1 MKLTRIMA
9 ALTASLLAIS
19 AAGCGGKSKSSS
31 SKKTSRNTEGFT
43 QAFTEADT
51 SAFMELT
58 SEMPSTEPVTKHISP
73 VETVSAQCAVQYDA
87 DKTILRDDGS
97 NTIKIPLSEFIEAGD
112 KLSSFTFI
120 VEAGSNIGQ
129 YKGGCGIS
137 VTEDCPAG
145 KKGWYQCPDFT
156 APTQGTYGEI
166 KWEVPAE
173 IRDYIDPEGEIMFG
187 YWWGNPT
194 SLTVKQTICV
204 FDRTRQLPVDG
215 TLSIDVKKSAAHGGD
230 DNTISVKTADFLPE
244 NAILEAVEYKVSG
257 GPFGKFT
264 GAFGYSSSS
273 GSYQSPNTAV
283 FTGDASLSLTWF
295 VPDEAK
301 ALTAEDGEIM
311 LGYWYGD
318 QPSATLDSITVKY
331 SQGDGSIPVY
341 IPPQELSTDPAGY
354 QSEYGFR
361 SASKIVSEIKVGW
374 NLGNSLECYGYK
386 SWSTA
391 AETAWGNPATTKA
404 MVDKVREAGFNAI
417 RIPITWG
424 EHMSGNT
431 IDAEWLT
438 RVHEVVD
445 YAYNEGMFVIINMHH
460 DDYIW
465 FTPSDAD
472 YEKCREKLINIW
484 KQIAVSFADYGDR
497 LIFEGMNEPRT
508 VESEKEWQGGTPQE
522 RTVVNK
528 YAADFVSTV
537 RATGGK
543 NSQRTLVVTSYAASA
558 ETAAMDDVV
567 IPDGGNIALSLHY
580 YAPWEFA
587 DGRSKVF
594 DDAGKND
601 LKTKFSEIKSKFID
615 KGVPVIITEFGCVA
629 GADTSVRAEFYDYY
643 VRNARAAGIKCF
655 VWDNNVFSK
664 DSSYGIFHRGT
675 LTWDDDLKDAII
687 NASR

>member
-1 MKLTRIMA
+1 MKLEKIMA
-9 ALTASLLAIS
+9 VLTASLLAFS
-19 AAGCGGKSKSSS
+19 ASGCGGKSKGSSS
-31 SKKTSRNTEGFT
+31 VKSSVNTASSEENPSET
-43 QAFTEADT
+43 DPLLITEA
-51 SAFMELT
+51 F
-58 SEMPSTEPVTKHISP
+58 SEEETTEPVTKHISP

-112 KLSSFTFI
+112 KISSFTFI

-173 IRDYIDPEGEIMFG
+173 IKDYIDPEGEIMFG

-194 SLTVKQTICV
+194 SLTVKQGICS
-204 FDRTRQLPVDG
+204 FERTRQLPVDG
-215 TLSIDVKKSAAHGGD
+215 TVDIKVGKSAAKGGD
-230 DNTISVKTADFLPE
+230 DNIIKVKTAGLLPE

-264 GAFGYSSSS
+264 GAFGYSSSA

-295 VPDEAK
+295 VPYEAK

-318 QPSATLDSITVKY
+318 QPSASLDSITVKY
-331 SQGDGSIPVY
+331 SQGDGSIPAY
-341 IPPQELSTDPAGY
+341 IPPKELSTDPEGY
-354 QSEYGFR
+354 QSDYGFR
-361 SASKIVSEIKVGW
+361 SSAKLISEIKVGW

-391 AETAWGNPATTKA
+391 AETAWGNPVTTKA
-404 MVDKVREAGFNAI
+404 MIDKVREAGFNAI

-424 EHMSGNT
+424 EHMNGDT
-431 IDAEWLT
+431 IDAEWLA
-438 RVHEVVD
+438 RVHEIVD

-465 FTPSDAD
+465 FKPSDAE
-472 YEKCREKLINIW
+472 YEKCRDKLMSIW
-484 KQIAVSFADYGDR
+484 KQISVSFEKYGDR

-508 VESEKEWQGGTPQE
+508 VDSAMEWQGGTPEE
-522 RTVVNK
+522 RAVVNK
-528 YAADFVSTV
+528 YAQDFVDAV
-537 RATGGK
+537 RSTGGQ
-543 NSQRTLVVTSYAASA
+543 NSERTLIVTSYAASA

-567 IPDGGNIALSLHY
+567 IPNSGNIVLSLHY

>member
-1 MKLTRIMA
+1 MKLKNIMA
-9 ALTASLLAIS
+9 VLTASLLAVS

-31 SKKTSRNTEGFT
+31 SGKNAQTTASSGD
-43 QAFTEADT
+43 AFTEADT
-51 SAFMELT
+51 AALT
-58 SEMPSTEPVTKHISP
+58 EGFSEEETTEPVTKHISP
-73 VETVSAQCAVQYDA
+73 VETVSARCSVQFDA
-87 DKTILRDDGS
+87 DTTILRDDGS
-97 NTIKIPLSEFIEAGD
+97 NTIKIPLSEFIEEGD
-112 KLSSFTFI
+112 TISSFTFI

-166 KWEVPAE
+166 TWDVPAE
-173 IRDYIDPEGEIMFG
+173 IKDYIDPEGEIMFG
-187 YWWGNPT
+187 YWWGGPT
-194 SLTVKQTICV
+194 SITIKQAVCV

-215 TLSIDVKKSAAHGGD
+215 TVNINVGKSAAHGGD
-230 DNTISVKTADFLPE
+230 DKTISVKTEGLIPGDAV
-244 NAILEAVEYKVSG
+244 LEAVEYKVSG

-264 GAFGYSSSS
+264 GAFGYSSSA

-331 SQGDGSIPVY
+331 SQGGSIPAYV
-341 IPPQELSTDPAGY
+341 PPKELSTDPAGY
-354 QSEYGFR
+354 ESEYGFR
-361 SASKIVSEIKVGW
+361 SAAKLISEIKVGW

-391 AETAWGNPATTKA
+391 AETAWGNPVTTKA
-404 MVDKVREAGFNAI
+404 MIDAVRDAGFNAV

-431 IDAEWLT
+431 IDADWLA

-465 FTPSDAD
+465 FKPTNAD
-472 YEKCREKLINIW
+472 YEKCREKLMTIW
-484 KQIAVSFADYGDR
+484 KQVAVSFEDYGDR

-508 VESEKEWQGGTPQE
+508 VDSEKEWQGGTPEE
-522 RTVVNK
+522 RAVVNK
-528 YAADFVSTV
+528 YAQDFVDAV
-537 RATGGK
+537 RATGGH
-543 NSQRTLVVTSYAASA
+543 NTERTLIVTSYAASA
-558 ETAAMDDVV
+558 ETAAMKDVV
-567 IPDGGNIALSLHY
+567 IPNGGNIAVSLHY

-601 LKTKFSEIKSKFID
+601 LKTKFSEIKSIFIS
-615 KGVPVIITEFGCVA
+615 KGIPVIIAEFGCVA
-629 GADTSVRAEFYDYY
+629 GADMSVRAEFYDYY
-643 VRNARAAGIKCF
+643 VRNAKAAGIKCF
-655 VWDNNVFSK
+655 VWDNNAFSQ

-675 LTWDDDLKDAII
+675 LTWESELRDAII
-687 NASR
+687 GASN